1 MLWYICLII
10 SALIIAVT
18 VPLFVR
24 MRVFKR
30 KKAVVSYQD
39 SVSRLLPRAGRHV
52 LPDPD

>member
-24 MRVFKR
+24 MRVFK
-30 KKAVVSYQD
+30 KTASASHISICPD
-39 SVSRLLPRAGRHV
+39 S
-52 LPDPD
+52 

>member
-24 MRVFKR
+24 MRVFR

-52 LPDPD
+52 LPDPA

>member
-30 KKAVVSYQD
+30 KKLSSAIKI
-39 SVSRLLPRAGRHV
+39 LFLGFFLA
-52 LPDPD
+52 

>member
-24 MRVFKR
+24 MRVFKKLHQHLISLFAQTR
-30 KKAVVSYQD
+30 
-39 SVSRLLPRAGRHV
+39 REHRR
-52 LPDPD
+52 

>member
-30 KKAVVSYQD
+30 KKKAARRYSNQ
-39 SVSRLLPRAGRHV
+39 S
-52 LPDPD
+52 